1 MPQVPDDLPVRYSIL
16 RGIVHEGSGNP
27 THLSTNVM
35 LSAISA
41 TRFAILLAMMA
52 YADVTPPPPVAG
64 LSPATDAALGATP
77 FGARLAAVPVDGFL
91 TGARGAAGLRDTPF
105 MCGAV

>member
-1 MPQVPDDLPVRYSIL
+1 
-16 RGIVHEGSGNP
+16 
-27 THLSTNVM
+27 M

-91 TGARGAAGLRDTPF
+91 TGAGARGAVGLRDTPF